1 MLFRPGLSAREADAH
16 PLTFLSDRVLEVR
29 NLYGELFGFERTAAP
44 LAEAR
49 SMLVTNP
56 GLFFREGRPLKN

>member
-1 MLFRPGLSAREADAH
+1 MLFRPGLSARGADAH

-29 NLYGELFGFERTAAP
+29 NLFGELFGFERTAAAP

-49 SMLVTNP
+49 SMLVTNS
-56 GLFFREGRPLKN
+56 GLFFYEGRA